1 MFVTSANFCGYIHGY
16 VDGVSLNALYF
27 YLLTVVVNWQVLEPA
42 NTLSSCLLVTTA
54 GATVDSH
61 QTLIEANAARHSR
74 LGVVVLGVGSLV
86 NGSEAAAIATRADD
100 GVLYADSFDHM
111 FDTNVDFADLL
122 VEKICGT
129 CDIVRQQ
136 S

>member
-1 MFVTSANFCGYIHGY
+1 
-16 VDGVSLNALYF
+16 
-27 YLLTVVVNWQVLEPA
+27 
-42 NTLSSCLLVTTA
+42 LSSCLLVTTA
-54 GATVDSH
+54 GATVDRH
-61 QTLIEANAARHSR
+61 QTLAEADAARHNR

-100 GVLYADSFDHM
+100 GVVYADSFDHM

-129 CDIVRQQ
+129 
-136 S
+136 